1 MWLGIDGRENAWE
14 ARQCEGGGDVDVDSS
29 VARRSP
35 GCIRKVGE
43 TTDRSG
49 PPIGARARAR
59 GLDVYEGGEAKG
71 RAPLTGPVY
80 RRRGADGLL
89 GELG

>member
-1 MWLGIDGRENAWE
+1 MRREAHATKRACSGDGHSHGVESGLHTA
-14 ARQCEGGGDVDVDSS
+14 
-29 VARRSP
+29 
-35 GCIRKVGE
+35 KVGE

-49 PPIGARARAR
+49 PPIGARARAW